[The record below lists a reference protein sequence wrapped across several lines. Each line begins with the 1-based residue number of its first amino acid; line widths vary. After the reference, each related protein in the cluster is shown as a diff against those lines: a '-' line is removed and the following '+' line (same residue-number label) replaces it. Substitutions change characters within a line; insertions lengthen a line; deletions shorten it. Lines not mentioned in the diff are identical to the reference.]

1 MKINKTYILLGV
13 FVLLVLTAYLITHE
27 GGEKTTSYEIEGE
40 KLFELDSA
48 LIDKI
53 EIEQGVKKIVLN
65 KMAVEWRITSP
76 IDYNAYQQFINSM
89 LSDLKNYTL
98 ESIVS
103 DNPDKKETYGFNDS
117 IVVKIS
123 IYQGNE
129 LMGSFLVGNAS
140 SGPSQTYIKNVEGDE
155 IFLADGLLRNNF
167 VKDNLDDWR
176 DKLILSIPK
185 GNVNSIEFIT
195 PEESYTAERDSTGK
209 FYVGKDSVS
218 SVVFDGILNLLQN
231 FNTQRFQDTVLSK
244 DTDFDKKVKV
254 NWGKLTEINFL
265 KLPDT
270 LFTNYYIKV
279 TDNDQIFEVDEGF
292 TNNLF
297 KSRKEI
303 TDQN

>member
-129 LMGSFLVGNAS
+129 LMGSFLVGNA
-140 SGPSQTYIKNVEGDE
+140 
-155 IFLADGLLRNNF
+155 
-167 VKDNLDDWR
+167 
-176 DKLILSIPK
+176 
-185 GNVNSIEFIT
+185 
-195 PEESYTAERDSTGK
+195 
-209 FYVGKDSVS
+209 
-218 SVVFDGILNLLQN
+218 
-231 FNTQRFQDTVLSK
+231 
-244 DTDFDKKVKV
+244 
-254 NWGKLTEINFL
+254 
-265 KLPDT
+265 
-270 LFTNYYIKV
+270 
-279 TDNDQIFEVDEGF
+279 
-292 TNNLF
+292 
-297 KSRKEI
+297 
-303 TDQN
+303 